1 MPYKRIAQI
10 LAAYDWQHLTQEE
23 IAAKL
28 EKDMPAL
35 LKELSVDFGYLSD
48 WYRNSLIDETEPP
61 VWTDD
66 HIEEVVND
74 FYLIPKQEDERGI
87 SGRTNPET
95 NKGGKAPKSHIK
107 AKNKNPKTMFELH
120 TMDYNHSIIKEAY
133 DWCLKN
139 LPLKDEGGIRYRVD
153 QLYIVT
159 SSQKILDKVNA
170 RFGSNFSFNHPIGDL
185 SFFISEKTK
194 N

>member
-1 MPYKRIAQI
+1 MSFSKVAQI
-10 LAAYDWQHLTQEE
+10 LASYSEQHLTQEE

-28 EKDMPAL
+28 EKDMPDL
-35 LKELSVDFGYLSD
+35 LKELSVGFNYLSA
-48 WYRNSLIDETEPP
+48 WYCTSLVDETEPP
-61 VWTDD
+61 VWTDG

-74 FYLIPKQEDERGI
+74 FYLIPKQEDERRT

-95 NKGGKAPKSHIK
+95 NKGEKAPKSHIK
-107 AKNKNPKTMFELH
+107 AKNKNPRTQFELCPI
-120 TMDYNHSIIKEAY
+120 DYNHSIIKEAY

-139 LPLKDEGGIRYRVD
+139 LPLKDGSGIRYEANE
-153 QLYIVT
+153 LYIVT

-170 RFGSNFSFNHPIGDL
+170 RFGSNFSFNHLIGDL
-185 SFFISEKTK
+185 RFFISEK

>member
-28 EKDMPAL
+28 EKDMPGI
-35 LKELSVDFGYLSD
+35 LKD
-48 WYRNSLIDETEPP
+48 
-61 VWTDD
+61 
-66 HIEEVVND
+66 D
-74 FYLIPKQEDERGI
+74 FYLIPRQEDKRGT
-87 SGRTNPET
+87 SGGTNPET
-95 NKGGKAPKSHIK
+95 NKGEKVPKSHIK
-107 AKNKNPKTMFELH
+107 AKNKNPRTQFELH
-120 TMDYNHSIIKEAY
+120 TLVYNHSIIREAY

-139 LPLKDEGGIRYRVD
+139 LPLKDGSGIRYQVTELD
-153 QLYIVT
+153 IVT

-185 SFFISEKTK
+185 RFFISEKTK
-194 N
+194 NSRPTDSPLQNNIDYADNNVQR

>member
-1 MPYKRIAQI
+1 MPYTKIAQI
-10 LAAYDWQHLTQEE
+10 LASYSEQHLTQEE

-48 WYRNSLIDETEPP
+48 WYRKSLIDETEPP
-61 VWTDD
+61 VWTDG

-74 FYLIPKQEDERGI
+74 FYLIPKQEDERGT
-87 SGRTNPET
+87 SGKTEPET
-95 NKGGKAPKSHIK
+95 NKGTKAHKSHSK
-107 AKNKNPKTMFELH
+107 AKNKNPRTQFELH
-120 TMDYNHSIIKEAY
+120 TFDYDKSVIREAY

-139 LPLKDEGGIRYRVD
+139 LPLKAESGIRYEVD
-153 QLYIVT
+153 ELYIVT

-185 SFFISEKTK
+185 RFFISEK

>member
-1 MPYKRIAQI
+1 MPFTKIVQI
-10 LAAYDWQHLTQEE
+10 LASYSEQHLTQEE

-35 LKELSVDFGYLSD
+35 LKELSVDFDYLSD
-48 WYRNSLIDETEPP
+48 WYRTSLVDETEPP
-61 VWTDD
+61 VWTDG

-74 FYLIPKQEDERGI
+74 FYLIPKQEDERRT

-95 NKGGKAPKSHIK
+95 NKGEKVPKSHIK
-107 AKNKNPKTMFELH
+107 SKNKNPRTQFELH
-120 TMDYNHSIIKEAY
+120 TLDYNHSIIREAY

-139 LPLKDEGGIRYRVD
+139 LPLKDGSGIRYNVTELD
-153 QLYIVT
+153 IVT

-170 RFGSNFSFNHPIGDL
+170 RFGSNFSFNHAIGDL
-185 SFFISEKTK
+185 RFFISKI
-194 N
+194 

>member
-1 MPYKRIAQI
+1 MPYTKIAQI
-10 LAAYDWQHLTQEE
+10 LASYSEQHLTQEE

-35 LKELSVDFGYLSD
+35 LKELSVDFDYLSD
-48 WYRNSLIDETEPP
+48 WYRTSLVDETESP
-61 VWTDD
+61 VWTDN

-74 FYLIPKQEDERGI
+74 FYLIPKQEDERRT

-95 NKGGKAPKSHIK
+95 NKGEKVPKSHIK
-107 AKNKNPKTMFELH
+107 AKNKNPRTQFELH
-120 TMDYNHSIIKEAY
+120 TFDYNHSIIREAY

-139 LPLKDEGGIRYRVD
+139 LPLKDGSGIYYNVTELD
-153 QLYIVT
+153 IVT

-185 SFFISEKTK
+185 RFFISKI
-194 N
+194 